1 LESPQFIANSMHDDS
16 TFIAGIQATPDDDA
30 RRLVYADWLEEQ
42 GQTEKA
48 EYLRVVN
55 ALSELPNEAP
65 LRRRLVRRLLIVS
78 DQIDE
83 RWRDAVAR
91 RFDLVVEGLLGG
103 ALNVI
108 LKAVRWLTGGRAI
121 GEMTPHEQT
130 RAIVLRRGI
139 RREEAEA
146 ELNRID
152 STRFRLKRTNPSP
165 WRIVPAKSTALSTA
179 S

>member
-1 LESPQFIANSMHDDS
+1 MNDDS
-16 TFIAGIQATPDDDA
+16 TFIAGIQAVPDDDA

-42 GQTEKA
+42 GASEKA

-55 ALSELPNEAP
+55 ALTELPSEAP
-65 LRRRLVRRLLIVS
+65 QRKRLVRRLLIVAE
-78 DQIDE
+78 QIDE
-83 RWRDAVAR
+83 GWRDAVAR

-108 LKAVRWLTGGRAI
+108 LKAVRWLTGGRSVGAI
-121 GEMTPHEQT
+121 TPYEQT
-130 RAIVLRRGI
+130 RAIVLRHGI

-152 STRFRLKRTNPSP
+152 ATRFRVKRTAPSP
-165 WRIVPAKSTALSTA
+165 WRIVPAKCAALSTA